1 MLDSADLSAAGHAE
15 REYMGRVVI
24 DVRTLFTD
32 TAKLA
37 ELPAYLGRALD
48 LAGEGNEVVLTG
60 QAPVWLYLKIA
71 HALHGKAK
79 RLIYRSPVTDDV
91 VIFDHDP
98 FSS

>member
-1 MLDSADLSAAGHAE
+1 MREIRIIDLKAL
-15 REYMGRVVI
+15 YP
-24 DVRTLFTD
+24 D

-37 ELPAYLGRALD
+37 DLPGYVAKALE

-79 RLIYRSPVTDDV
+79 KLIYRSPVTGDV

-98 FSS
+98 F